1 MSIDTLAATDRVA
14 PRVRPLTGAEY
25 LESIRDGRQIWIYGE
40 RVKDVTTHPAFRN
53 TVRMIARLYDA
64 LHDPARKDVLVTDTD
79 TGNGGFTH
87 RFYKATRT
95 AEELVAARDAIAEW
109 ARVSYGWIGRSP
121 DYKAAFL
128 ATLGA
133 NSGFYEPFEANAKYW
148 YKKVQEEVSF
158 VNHAIVN
165 PPVDRDKPLDE
176 VKDVYMHVTKETD
189 AGLVVS
195 GAKVV
200 ATTSTLTHFNFI
212 ANNGA
217 LPIKTKPFAFVC
229 MVPTDAPGVK
239 LFCRPSYE
247 MTAAT
252 VGTPF
257 DYPLSSRMDE
267 NDSILVFDNVFVPW
281 ENVFAYGDLEKVN
294 NFFPRSGF
302 LPRFMFQ
309 GCTRLAVKLDFIA
322 GLLLKGVDATGAKE
336 FRGVQAQVGEV
347 LAWRNLFWALTDA
360 MARTTT
366 PWTPGYV
373 LPNLDY
379 GLAYRVMASIAYPK
393 IKEIIE
399 NTLAS
404 ALIYLP
410 SSALDFKVPELRPY
424 LDQFVRGSNGY
435 TAEERVKLMK
445 LMWDAIGSEFG
456 GRHELY
462 ERNYFGNHESIRFE
476 TLLVADLTGASKRY
490 KGFAEQCMAE
500 YDLDGWTVPDL
511 INPNDVSAVITTEA
525 DGEVRGMT
533 ANSFTS
539 LSLDPPLVLFCVG
552 KKTNMGETIVAADI
566 FSVNILQRNQEPLS
580 TYFAGAWKEPLP
592 PPFSFVT
599 WEGGA
604 RLEGSAAAIACAVD
618 NIYEGGDHWIV
629 IGRVLALHI
638 SAEEFE
644 PLVFCRG
651 RYTSLEPAGIV

>member
-1 MSIDTLAATDRVA
+1 MPMTPQRT
-14 PRVRPLTGAEY
+14 RPYTGAEY
-25 LESIRDGRQIWIYGE
+25 LESLRDGREIWIYGE

-53 TVRMIARLYDA
+53 TVRLIARLYDA
-64 LHDPARKDVLVTDTD
+64 LHDPKRQAVLTAPTD
-79 TGNGGFTH
+79 TGGGGFTH
-87 RFYKATRT
+87 RFYKASRN

-109 ARVSYGWIGRSP
+109 ARVTYGWIGRSP

-133 NSGFYEPFEANAKYW
+133 NDKYYAPYDENARRW

-176 VKDVYMHVTKETD
+176 VKDVYMHVTKERD
-189 AGLVVS
+189 DGLVVS

-200 ATTSTLTHFNFI
+200 ATTSSLTHFNFI

-239 LFCRPSYE
+239 LLCRPSYE
-247 MTAAT
+247 YMSAT
-252 VGTPF
+252 GTPF

-267 NDSILVFDNVFVPW
+267 NDSILIFKDVFVPW
-281 ENVFAYGDLEKVN
+281 ENVFAYADIEKVN

-309 GCTRLAVKLDFIA
+309 GCTRLAVKLDFLA
-322 GLLLKGVDATGAKE
+322 GLLLKAVEATGAKE

-347 LAWRNLFWALTDA
+347 LAWRNTFWALTDA
-360 MARTTT
+360 MARNPM

-373 LPNLDY
+373 LPNIDA
-379 GLAYRVMASIAYPK
+379 GLGYRVMSSMAYPK
-393 IKEIIE
+393 IKEIIQ

-410 SSALDFKVPELRPY
+410 SSSLDFKVPELRPY

-435 TAEERVKLMK
+435 SAEQRVKLFK
-445 LMWDAIGSEFG
+445 LLWDAIGSEFA

-462 ERNYFGNHESIRFE
+462 ERNYFGNYESIRFE
-476 TLLVADLTGASKRY
+476 TLTVAEMSGAAAKY
-490 KGFAEQCMAE
+490 KNFAEACMAE
-500 YDLDGWTVPDL
+500 YDLDGWTTPDL
-511 INPNDVSAVITTEA
+511 ISP
-525 DGEVRGMT
+525 
-533 ANSFTS
+533 
-539 LSLDPPLVLFCVG
+539 
-552 KKTNMGETIVAADI
+552 ADI
-566 FSVNILQRNQEPLS
+566 SVVMKR
-580 TYFAGAWKEPLP
+580 FAESSGA
-592 PPFSFVT
+592 
-599 WEGGA
+599 
-604 RLEGSAAAIACAVD
+604 
-618 NIYEGGDHWIV
+618 
-629 IGRVLALHI
+629 
-638 SAEEFE
+638 
-644 PLVFCRG
+644 
-651 RYTSLEPAGIV
+651 